1 MLNVLLLLLST
12 FNLQSALYITFK
24 EKSTF
29 NNFFKNYI
37 LIRAT
42 HIINVGHDNTEQV
55 HSFAVCYAM

>member
-1 MLNVLLLLLST
+1 MFCYCSFLPSVCKVHCKLPLKKKVHLT
-12 FNLQSALYITFK
+12 I
-24 EKSTF
+24 
-29 NNFFKNYI
+29 FFKKYI